1 MFGLFLV
8 NGEMWQ
14 KRFPTSAYGQHFQDQ
29 WRRLEPYEDWSR
41 VRITYASRQ
50 DEEAHASG

>member
-1 MFGLFLV
+1 MFGLFFV

-14 KRFPTSAYGQHFQDQ
+14 KRFPTTAYGQHFQDQ

-41 VRITYASRQ
+41 ARITYAPRRGGGQS
-50 DEEAHASG
+50 